1 MISTDQSHECFWL
14 KWWRF
19 RWQSRWRSMN
29 VNDSFISVGEIQWEK
44 KCQKTFFYST
54 IVHTNCPSESKDWL
68 YCITFQASHVSLTAL
83 SFTLSMKRC
92 RKVLTIFE
100 AYLLEENK
108 SYASLS
114 YFNKNLYFSIGQRHV
129 M

>member
-1 MISTDQSHECFWL
+1 M
-14 KWWRF
+14 
-19 RWQSRWRSMN
+19 
-29 VNDSFISVGEIQWEK
+29 GEK
-44 KCQKTFFYST
+44 MSKNGFLLYGF
-54 IVHTNCPSESKDWL
+54 HTNCPFDSKDWL

-114 YFNKNLYFSIGQRHV
+114 YFNKNLNFSIGQRHA